1 MSMPSIPIRRRFLA
15 AGAAVVAGVAL
26 AVVPLTH
33 AGSAPSSTSAL
44 GADLDRILADQH
56 FAGGQ
61 VGLEVRDA
69 GTGDVLYEHN
79 AQNRLLPASNAK
91 LLTSTAAM
99 DVLGPTTGSRPASRL
114 RVRLTTAR
122 CSATCI

>member
-1 MSMPSIPIRRRFLA
+1 MIMPSIPIRRRLLA

-26 AVVPLTH
+26 VAIPLTQ

-44 GADLDRILADQH
+44 GADLDHILADQRY
-56 FAGGQ
+56 AGSQ

-69 GTGDVLYEHN
+69 ATGDVLYAHN
-79 AQNRLLPASNAK
+79 AENRLLPASNAK

-99 DVLGPTTGSRPASRL
+99 DVLGPDYRFTTSVSG
-114 RVRLTTAR
+114 AR
-122 CSATCI
+122 SPSHGVL